1 MGNSTK
7 QYLIDAIRELIEHD
21 STSEEIILGWLNT
34 FEQETYEDGYK
45 DGIAA
50 CQGEHI

>member
-7 QYLIDAIRELIEHD
+7 QYLIDAIRELIEHN

-50 CQGEHI
+50 CQENHI